1 MIVKIDVNKLAVG
14 MYVVDTG
21 LSWLEYPYLFS
32 RNGLIESEKTL
43 QSITSEGY
51 AEAFI
56 DTGKSGFDDD
66 TTRRLS
72 GGTLY
77 EEAFTGASAPQSGPT
92 PRIPVPMEQELPVAK
107 KLHQDSLKFAREFI
121 DKAYK
126 EKSVDLERSEG
137 FVAEVITSVARNRE
151 ALTGLCKLRSYDE
164 YTYTHSINVTVLATA
179 FGQFLGLPEAELF
192 SLGLAALFHDIGKA
206 NIPPEVLNKPGRL
219 SDREFQVMKRHPLE
233 SYSILKDKRPLEDK
247 VLLAIVE
254 HHEKFDGSGYPRG
267 LQGEAV
273 SMFARV
279 ISLADVYDALTSD
292 RVYRKGMPPS
302 RALGVMYGM
311 REKDFHPT
319 MVERF
324 IKCLGIYP
332 VGSLVRL
339 SDGRH
344 ALVWSSNA
352 QSPLLPTVKAAF
364 DDAMHP
370 IPAELVDLAV
380 CGDASAGPML
390 TIEEAVDPRPFNVDI
405 PAVMQ

>member
-1 MIVKIDVNKLAVG
+1 MIVKIDVNKIAVG

-51 AEAFI
+51 TEAFI

-77 EEAFTGASAPQSGPT
+77 EEAFTGASTPQSSPT
-92 PRIPVPMEQELPVAK
+92 PRISVPLEQELPVAK
-107 KLHQDSLKFAREFI
+107 KLHEDSLKFAREFI

-179 FGQFLGLPEAELF
+179 FGQFLGLPEAELL

-219 SDREFQVMKRHPLE
+219 SEREFQVMKRHPLE
-233 SYSILKDKRPLEDK
+233 SYSLLKDKRPLEDK

-254 HHEKFDGSGYPRG
+254 HHEKCDGSGYPRG

-390 TIEEAVDPRPFNVDI
+390 TIEESVDPRPFNVDI
-405 PAVMQ
+405 SAVMQ